1 MVLLDPY
8 KQTDLKPLAGRMLIA
23 EPFLADP
30 NFARSVVF
38 ICEHGEDGT
47 VGFALNRP
55 TELTLGDLLP
65 DMYTPSLDVFHGG
78 PVQVDTLHMLHRMPS
93 QLGGMEVAEGVYWG
107 GSFEALQ
114 MAVASNSYDAHDMRM
129 FVGYAGWTAE
139 QLQKEIEEHAWII
152 ADANPALLFETDSNT
167 LWKKAIQSLGKEF
180 SYLANLPL
188 NPQLN

>member
-1 MVLLDPY
+1 
-8 KQTDLKPLAGRMLIA
+8 MLIA
-23 EPFLADP
+23 EPFLSDP
-30 NFARSVVF
+30 NFSRSVVF
-38 ICEHGEDGT
+38 LCEHGEDGT

-78 PVQVDTLHMLHRMPS
+78 PVQVDTLHMLHRLPA

-114 MAVASNSYDAHDMRM
+114 ETVAGNKYDAHDMRM

-139 QLQKEIEEHAWII
+139 QLQKEIEEHAWIV
-152 ADANPALLFETDSNT
+152 ADARPELLFETDSNK

-180 SYLANLPL
+180 AYLANLPL